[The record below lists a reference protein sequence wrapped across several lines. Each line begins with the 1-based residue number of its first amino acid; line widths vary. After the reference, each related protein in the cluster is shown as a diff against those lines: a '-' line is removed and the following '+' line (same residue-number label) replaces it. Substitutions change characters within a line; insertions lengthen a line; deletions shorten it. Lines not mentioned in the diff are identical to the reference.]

1 MEVVWSDRPTV
12 DELVACVVT
21 STNTLTAGLVD
32 QSLVGGDMH
41 TNLSMKQVSSC
52 EP

>member
-32 QSLVGGDMH
+32 QSLVSVV
-41 TNLSMKQVSSC
+41 TCTQTFL
-52 EP
+52 